1 MLLDIQPVIFF
12 GSILSLLM
20 SVVVY
25 FVKQL
30 HSDFKKVEQDL
41 MEVKTTT
48 ALIKTEFRSSQ
59 ELIKQRVEY
68 LENRMDKF
76 ERIILKKIQDEIS

>member
-1 MLLDIQPVIFF
+1 MILDIQPIIFF
-12 GSILSLLM
+12 GTLLSLLM

-48 ALIKTEFRSSQ
+48 ALIKSEFRSSQ
-59 ELIKQRVEY
+59 ELIKQRVDY
-68 LENRMDKF
+68 LENRMEKV
-76 ERIILKKIQDEIS
+76 ETIILKKIQDEIS

>member
-1 MLLDIQPVIFF
+1 MILDIQPVIFF
-12 GSILSLLM
+12 GTVLSMLM

-48 ALIKTEFRSSQ
+48 ALIKSEFRSSQ
-59 ELIKQRVEY
+59 ELIKQQVDY
-68 LENRMDKF
+68 LENRMEKV
-76 ERIILKKIQDEIS
+76 ETIILKKIQDEIS

>member
-1 MLLDIQPVIFF
+1 MILDIQPVIFF
-12 GSILSLLM
+12 GTLLSMLM

-48 ALIKTEFRSSQ
+48 ALIKSEFRSSQ
-59 ELIKQRVEY
+59 ELIKQRVDY
-68 LENRMDKF
+68 LENRMEKV
-76 ERIILKKIQDEIS
+76 ETIILKKIQDEIS

>member
-12 GSILSLLM
+12 GTVLSMLM

-48 ALIKTEFRSSQ
+48 ALIKSEFRSSQ
-59 ELIKQRVEY
+59 ELIKQRVDY
-68 LENRMDKF
+68 LENRMEKV
-76 ERIILKKIQDEIS
+76 ETIILKKIQDEIS

>member
-1 MLLDIQPVIFF
+1 MILDIQPVIFF
-12 GSILSLLM
+12 GTVLSMLM

-48 ALIKTEFRSSQ
+48 ALIKSEFRSSQ
-59 ELIKQRVEY
+59 ELIKQQVDY
-68 LENRMDKF
+68 LENRMEKV
-76 ERIILKKIQDEIS
+76 ETIILKKIPDEIS